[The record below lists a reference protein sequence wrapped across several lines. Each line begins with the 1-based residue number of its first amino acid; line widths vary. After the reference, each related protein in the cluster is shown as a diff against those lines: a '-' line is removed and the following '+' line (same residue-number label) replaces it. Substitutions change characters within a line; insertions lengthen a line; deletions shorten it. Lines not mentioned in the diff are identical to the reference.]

1 MFAQLFRAFV
11 SIRCES
17 ALHYGQ
23 QLQFIGEM
31 SGKLLKFILSIAIA
45 IGARCV
51 QSLRAT
57 FFPLF
62 LSPSPL
68 AHIFS
73 FINYL
78 LNAIP
83 LDGRHIEC
91 RAEQKRNAMNFR
103 RSQSKVWFGSQPSVP
118 SVYDNFSS
126 LPTYYH
132 GTGKKSLQSISEQHE
147 ESLSPQHS
155 NISSNDADELK
166 RSMLLWGNRK
176 SPSFHSDKSQV
187 RIELLEE

>member
-1 MFAQLFRAFV
+1 M
-11 SIRCES
+11 C
-17 ALHYGQ
+17 
-23 QLQFIGEM
+23 
-31 SGKLLKFILSIAIA
+31 AI
-45 IGARCV
+45 IK
-51 QSLRAT
+51 SNI
-57 FFPLF
+57 FFLF
-62 LSPSPL
+62 LFPSPL

-73 FINYL
+73 FIHYL
-78 LNAIP
+78 LNATP

-91 RAEQKRNAMNFR
+91 SKKRNAMNFR

-155 NISSNDADELK
+155 NNSSNDADELK

-187 RIELLEE
+187 RIELLEERKNFFQKSIKIQLEFTSTVLYASWRWSWNRSHFISLPGN